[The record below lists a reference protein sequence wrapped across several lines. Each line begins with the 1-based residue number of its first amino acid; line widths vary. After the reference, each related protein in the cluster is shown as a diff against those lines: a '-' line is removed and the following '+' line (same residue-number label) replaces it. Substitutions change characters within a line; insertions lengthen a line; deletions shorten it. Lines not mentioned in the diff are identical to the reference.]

1 MCYPEGTLTVQRF
14 YNSHKSHIILLDGIG
29 TRTTLFF
36 LVYRTFGGQ
45 GVCLAGRCVHKY
57 HKRPV
62 GSGHYARQ
70 LRLKQQDRRNLSLG
84 KKKKETEYQFSFWS
98 NKVGKHFQEIPVDL
112 ALAKTQ
118 SYCLN
123 KMFWLLSTEWT
134 RETSYTPFVM
144 PCPDIP

>member
-14 YNSHKSHIILLDGIG
+14 YNSHKSHIILLDGIV

-57 HKRPV
+57 HKQPV

-70 LRLKQQDRRNLSLG
+70 LRLKPQDRRNLSLG
-84 KKKKETEYQFSFWS
+84 KKRRQNISF
-98 NKVGKHFQEIPVDL
+98 HFGQTKQENIFRKYL
-112 ALAKTQ
+112 QTQ
-118 SYCLN
+118 HQLRPSHIACTRCSGYCLRN
-123 KMFWLLSTEWT
+123 GQGKQVTLRS
-134 RETSYTPFVM
+134 
-144 PCPDIP
+144 